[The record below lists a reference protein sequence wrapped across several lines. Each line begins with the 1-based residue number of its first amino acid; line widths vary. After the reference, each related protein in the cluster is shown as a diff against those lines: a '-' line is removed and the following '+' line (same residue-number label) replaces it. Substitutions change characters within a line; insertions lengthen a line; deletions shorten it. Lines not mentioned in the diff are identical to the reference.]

1 MKTVY
6 PITVILLFAGLSI
19 FLHSCGSVK
28 YPQMIMLE
36 NVQADTF
43 DIDTLPVLNI
53 QTDDIINI
61 VVASRNA
68 EAVVAFQQQKLAGT
82 GAPGASAGENAL
94 GQQEGYRVDEEG
106 NIYLPFIGKVE
117 AAGKTIVELREEIL
131 VKLVQYFPDVSVQVR
146 FMNFRVTL
154 LGEVFKPNTYII
166 PNERLTILEAIG
178 MAGDFTPYA
187 ERASVLVIRER
198 NNVREFARVNTQDE
212 SLFVSPYFYLSPND
226 IIYVEPLKAKQYATQ
241 GDFFSRYSAVLVPF
255 ISFLTFLL
263 GTLLLP

>member
-1 MKTVY
+1 MKFKY
-6 PITVILLFAGLSI
+6 PITAFSLLLSL
-19 FLHSCGSVK
+19 FLLNSCGSVK
-28 YPQMIMLE
+28 HAQMMMLSG
-36 NVQADTF
+36 VQSDTSL
-43 DIDTLPVLNI
+43 IDSFPILKI
-53 QTDDIINI
+53 RSDDIINI
-61 VVASRNA
+61 LVASKKP
-68 EAVVAFQQQKLAGT
+68 ESVLAFQQQKLAATGT
-82 GAPGASAGENAL
+82 PGASAGESAL

-117 AAGKTIVELREEIL
+117 AAGKTIIQLREEIL
-131 VKLVQYFPDVSVQVR
+131 GKLIQYIPDASVQVR

-154 LGEVFKPNTYII
+154 LGEVIKPNTYII

-198 NNVREFARVNTQDE
+198 NNVREFARVNTQDQT
-212 SLFVSPYFYLSPND
+212 LFLSPYFYLSPND